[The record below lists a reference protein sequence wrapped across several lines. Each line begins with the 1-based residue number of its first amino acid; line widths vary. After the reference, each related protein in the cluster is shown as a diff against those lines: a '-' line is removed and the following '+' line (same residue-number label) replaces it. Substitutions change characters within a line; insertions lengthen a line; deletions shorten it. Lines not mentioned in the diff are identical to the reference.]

1 MINLDFV
8 QHSRSTSVSS
18 SEHSLSRPHSA
29 HGQRTCCP
37 DLKGPLR
44 PPHARV
50 RASPY
55 LRDPDSVHSSSDD
68 TDDITM
74 YLNPIYPS
82 PDAAHAA
89 SAFGRMAISPSHDL
103 DKLAANVRLATTTS
117 ASDRAKQIFVQAWCV
132 FFFLQIS
139 SHLFAGSPQITP
151 PIPTEMSP
159 GRGSTSPT
167 AACATTTASP
177 TSTPLPSARPSVS
190 VSQPSR
196 PAVLA
201 SEATANITASIPPFF
216 FFFSM
221 LTPDPLDCG
230 IRPATTTEAEFLQDY
245 IQKSNNSA
253 GQSSINAARL
263 ANEQADASH
272 RANDE
277 GSADG
282 DDDDDDSEG
291 NHSANTSKRNS
302 LLLSNELK
310 AIVYPDDLS
319 DKTPTAATLLSQ
331 AQAQRPG
338 TYPAQASIRRHPAH
352 EPILGHVQP
361 THPLASQSNYM
372 NAQSVLS
379 VRQFPAFPSIV
390 EAVGANSTSTHG
402 MAAREVWNWFQDHLD
417 ALLDSMRTFRFDQFE
432 IHLRT
437 FWSNLTGHYREVVHA
452 PAIAGLMA
460 KADAIVYDVCCIFG
474 CL

>member
-1 MINLDFV
+1 M
-8 QHSRSTSVSS
+8 
-18 SEHSLSRPHSA
+18 
-29 HGQRTCCP
+29 
-37 DLKGPLR
+37 
-44 PPHARV
+44 V
-50 RASPY
+50 R
-55 LRDPDSVHSSSDD
+55 
-68 TDDITM
+68 
-74 YLNPIYPS
+74 
-82 PDAAHAA
+82 
-89 SAFGRMAISPSHDL
+89 
-103 DKLAANVRLATTTS
+103 
-117 ASDRAKQIFVQAWCV
+117 
-132 FFFLQIS
+132 FFL
-139 SHLFAGSPQITP
+139 SPKFNSIF
-151 PIPTEMSP
+151 
-159 GRGSTSPT
+159 RR
-167 AACATTTASP
+167 
-177 TSTPLPSARPSVS
+177 L
-190 VSQPSR
+190 
-196 PAVLA
+196 
-201 SEATANITASIPPFF
+201 TANYAPYPDGNVPRQGLYFSYRRVCDNYTIPHINTATLGKAIRLCFPTIKTRRLGVRGNSKYHCKYSPFF
-216 FFFSM
+216 LLLSL
-221 LTPDPLDCG
+221 LTPDPSDCG

-291 NHSANTSKRNS
+291 NHSANASKRNS
-302 LLLSNELK
+302 LLLPNELK

-338 TYPAQASIRRHPAH
+338 TYPAQASIRRNAAH
-352 EPILGHVQP
+352 GPILSHVQP
-361 THPLASQSNYM
+361 THPLASQDNYM

-474 CL
+474 CLQL